1 MKAVVLGLFIVG
13 GTLLFAIATLAIARR
28 IIRARTGAFHNEV
41 VIALYAGASMMYA
54 VLLGFMVVVIWQAY
68 DTAHRNVA
76 DEAAN
81 LVALYRL
88 TYGLEA
94 KEGVQMRDLV
104 RGYTNAVIFDE
115 WPTFGTTA
123 VPGSNKTRKALGD
136 IDRLFATMDS
146 QVKVA
151 DAQVDAE
158 ILRTKSVIVSE
169 RNIRLIQASDAIPWV
184 IWLGA
189 FGGGVIIIVMSCFID
204 MERPMP
210 HFLMTGMMST
220 LIGLLLFIVVSLSQ
234 PFTGA
239 LPLSTK
245 HFRQSLAIMN
255 DVDQGN

>member
-1 MKAVVLGLFIVG
+1 MAALLGLLLVG
-13 GTLLFAIATLAIARR
+13 GTVLFAVCALAIARR
-28 IIRARTGAFHNEV
+28 YIRERTGAFHNEV
-41 VIALYAGASMMYA
+41 MIALYAGASVMYA

-68 DTAHRNVA
+68 DTAHRNVG

-81 LVALYRL
+81 LVSLYRL

-104 RGYTNAVIFDE
+104 RGYTKAVIIEE
-115 WPTFGTTA
+115 WPILGTTGA
-123 VPGSNKTRKALGD
+123 GSNKTRKVLGD

-146 QVKVA
+146 QVKAA
-151 DAQVDAE
+151 DAEVDAE
-158 ILRTKSVIVSE
+158 ILRTKSAIVSD
-169 RNIRLIQASDAIPWV
+169 RNIRLIEASDTTPWV

-189 FGGGVIIIVMSCFID
+189 FGGAAIIIVMSCFID
-204 MERPMP
+204 MQRAMP
-210 HFLMTGMMST
+210 HFLMTGMMSS

-239 LPLSTK
+239 LPISPK
-245 HFRQSLAIMN
+245 HFRQALAIMD

>member
-1 MKAVVLGLFIVG
+1 MKAALLGLLIVG
-13 GTLLFAIATLAIARR
+13 GTALFAMCALTVARR
-28 IIRARTGAFHNEV
+28 FIRARTGAFHNEV
-41 VIALYAGASMMYA
+41 VIALYGGASVMYA

-68 DTAHRNVA
+68 DTAHRNVG

-94 KEGVQMRDLV
+94 KEGTQMRDLV
-104 RGYTNAVIFDE
+104 RGYTKAVIFDE
-115 WPTFGTTA
+115 WPTLA
-123 VPGSNKTRKALGD
+123 SSAAGSNKTRKVLGD
-136 IDRLFATMDS
+136 IDRLFASMNEP
-146 QVKVA
+146 VKVA

-169 RNIRLIQASDAIPWV
+169 RNIRLIQAGDSTPWV

-189 FGGGVIIIVMSCFID
+189 FGGAAIIIIMSCFID
-204 MERPMP
+204 MERAMP

-220 LIGLLLFIVVSLSQ
+220 LIGLLLFIVVALSQ

-245 HFRQSLAIMN
+245 HFRQSLAIMD

>member
-1 MKAVVLGLFIVG
+1 MTAALLGLLIVG
-13 GTLLFAIATLAIARR
+13 GTLLFAMCALTVAKRF
-28 IIRARTGAFHNEV
+28 IRARTGAFHNEV
-41 VIALYAGASMMYA
+41 VIALYGGASVMYA

-81 LVALYRL
+81 LVSLYRL

-94 KEGVQMRDLV
+94 KEGVQMRGLV
-104 RGYTNAVIFDE
+104 RGYTRAVIFDE
-115 WPTFGTTA
+115 WPTFGNA
-123 VPGSNKTRKALGD
+123 VAGSNKTRKVLGD
-136 IDRLFATMDS
+136 IDRLFATMDE
-146 QVKVA
+146 QVKAA

-158 ILRTKSVIVSE
+158 ILRTKSLVVSE
-169 RNIRLIQASDAIPWV
+169 RNIRLIQASDSIPWV

-189 FGGGVIIIVMSCFID
+189 FGGAAIIIVMSCFID
-204 MERPMP
+204 MERAMT
-210 HFLMTGMMST
+210 HYLMTGMMSS

-245 HFRQSLAIMN
+245 HFRQALAIMD

>member
-1 MKAVVLGLFIVG
+1 MNAALLGLTIVG
-13 GTLLFAIATLAIARR
+13 GTVLFAISALTIARR

-41 VIALYAGASMMYA
+41 VIALYGGASVMYA

-68 DTAHRNVA
+68 DTAHKNVG

-94 KEGVQMRDLV
+94 KEGAQMRSLV
-104 RGYTNAVIFDE
+104 RGYTTAVIYEE
-115 WPTFGTTA
+115 WPTFGTAT
-123 VPGSNKTRKALGD
+123 PGSNKARKVLGD
-136 IDRLFATMDS
+136 IDRLFATMAGP
-146 QVKVA
+146 VKAA

-169 RNIRLIQASDAIPWV
+169 RNIRLIQASDSIPWV

-189 FGGGVIIIVMSCFID
+189 FGGGFIIIVMSCFID

-220 LIGLLLFIVVSLSQ
+220 LIGLLIFIVVSLSQ

-245 HFRQSLAIMN
+245 HFRQALAIMD

>member
-1 MKAVVLGLFIVG
+1 MNATILGLLIVG
-13 GTLLFAIATLAIARR
+13 GTVLFATSVLAIARR

-41 VIALYAGASMMYA
+41 VIALYAGASVMYA

-68 DTAHRNVA
+68 DAAHRNVG

-94 KEGVQMRDLV
+94 KEGVEMRKLV
-104 RGYTNAVIFDE
+104 RGYTTAVVNDE
-115 WPTFGTTA
+115 WPTFGTA
-123 VPGSNKTRKALGD
+123 IPGSNKTRKVLGD
-136 IDRLFATMDS
+136 IDRLFANMDE
-146 QVKVA
+146 QMKLA

-158 ILRTKSVIVSE
+158 ILRTKSIIVSE
-169 RNIRLIQASDAIPWV
+169 RNIRLIQASDSIPWV

-189 FGGGVIIIVMSCFID
+189 FGGAVIVIVMSCFID

-245 HFRQSLAIMN
+245 HFRQALAIMD